1 MKRILVSCT
10 LVASVL
16 AYACSSK
23 TDGAKNDATTNPD
36 NTLPTEDADAGGS
49 SSGGEDGGGPDT
61 SVPPGGEDPS
71 GNPILLGAPRT
82 VRTFTPAGG
91 TPHFVDGPAWS
102 PAKNMLFVSL
112 PFAQNASGGKGILTQ
127 FKIDGTSYTELR
139 AGDKV
144 MFGAV
149 GNTVD
154 KDGNLFSAELK
165 AITRTTA
172 AGTAPEIVATGWST
186 GVEGA
191 PITPFDA
198 PNDLVVLDDGTIFFT
213 DPGYGVDP
221 RPQMGRLFKIKPGD
235 AFATVVASYD
245 YNPSPNGIALS
256 KDQKS
261 LFVGFTSPGE
271 GTLPF
276 VRKYVIKDDRSLEDA
291 GKFLETPVGSDPD
304 GLAMDEND
312 NLYVAMKGGI
322 GVYKANGAQG
332 VPYGNDVNKVPQTKI
347 DGDPTGL
354 SFGGPDRKSL
364 FVTTTNGKALEL
376 KTKVAGLLH

>member
-1 MKRILVSCT
+1 MKRILLAST
-10 LVASVL
+10 IAASVL

-23 TDGAKNDATTNPD
+23 TDDKPNEAINNPD
-36 NTLPTEDADAGGS
+36 NNPPTEETDAGGGGG
-49 SSGGEDGGGPDT
+49 GGEGGTGGEGG
-61 SVPPGGEDPS
+61 VQPGGEDPS
-71 GNPILLGAPRT
+71 GNPILLGAART

-91 TPHFVDGPAWS
+91 SPHFVDGPAWS
-102 PAKNMLFVSL
+102 TAKNMLFVNL
-112 PFAQNASGGKGILTQ
+112 PFAQNASGGKGIITQ
-127 FKIDGTSYTELR
+127 FKIDGTNYTELR
-139 AGDKV
+139 AGDKI

-149 GNTVD
+149 GNTTD
-154 KDGNLFSAELK
+154 KDGNIFSAELK
-165 AITRTTA
+165 AITRTGAT
-172 AGTAPEIVATGWST
+172 GAPEIVATGWST

-235 AFATVVASYD
+235 AFATVVGSYD

-276 VRKYVIKDDRSLEDA
+276 VRKYTIKEDRSLEDN
-291 GKFLETPVGSDPD
+291 GKYLETPVGSEPD
-304 GLAMDEND
+304 GMAMDDND
-312 NLYVAMKGGI
+312 NLYIAMKGGI

-332 VPYGNDVNKVPQTKI
+332 VPYGDAAKVPQTKV
-347 DGDPTGL
+347 DGDPTGVA
-354 SFGGPDRKSL
+354 FGGADRKSL

-376 KTKVAGLLH
+376 KTKVPGLLH